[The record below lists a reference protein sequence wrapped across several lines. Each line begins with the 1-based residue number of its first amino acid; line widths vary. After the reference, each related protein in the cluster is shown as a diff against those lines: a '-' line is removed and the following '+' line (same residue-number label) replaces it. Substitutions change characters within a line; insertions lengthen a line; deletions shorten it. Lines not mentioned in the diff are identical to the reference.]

1 MFKRFFDII
10 VSALGLLVS
19 SPILIPVLLATWWE
33 DKHSPF
39 YVADRVGK
47 MEELFRMI
55 KVRSMVVNADKT
67 GVASTSAN
75 DKRITKVGGF
85 VRKYKMDELSQLLNV
100 FRGDMSLVGP
110 RPNVKVETE
119 LYTSEE
125 KKLLSVRPGVTDI
138 SSIVFSD
145 EGDILK
151 DSKDP
156 DLDYNQL
163 IRPWK
168 SRLGILYI
176 TNQSFWLDV
185 KLIYLTA
192 IAIVSKEK
200 ALKSVTNI
208 LIDLN
213 ADNQLI
219 EVCKRQTKLFPH
231 PPPGSG
237 EIVTNR

>member
-10 VSALGLLVS
+10 ASVIGLLVS
-19 SPILIPVLLATWWE
+19 SPILVPVLLATWWE

-47 MEELFRMI
+47 MEKLFRMI

-100 FRGDMSLVGP
+100 FKGDMSLVGP
-110 RPNVKVETE
+110 RPNVKVETD
-119 LYTSEE
+119 LYTLEE
-125 KKLLSVRPGVTDI
+125 KKLLSVRPGITDI

-192 IAIVSKEK
+192 TAIVSKEK

-208 LIDLN
+208 LINLN
-213 ADNQLI
+213 ADTQLI
-219 EVCKRQTKLFPH
+219 EVCKRQSKLFPY
-231 PPPGSG
+231 PPPGSN
-237 EIVTNR
+237 EIVINR